1 MVAARTAKRL
11 PVVGV
16 LDFDVGVCCLF
27 LNSIIA
33 SVAVI
38 LRNSYRIGAVT
49 RLLLLL
55 PLLLAFND
63 IRHPNTDRVIARMNS
78 RHVMQKRRFLDK
90 PLVALRALVAKLVQV
105 AFDVVVHG
113 VLACKG
119 LVAALVAAHEVTLCV
134 LGILNWHSCTVN
146 QLDKSKS
153 ECCYFNF

>member
-27 LNSIIA
+27 LNSVVA

-49 RLLLLL
+49 GLLLAF
-55 PLLLAFND
+55 AFND

>member
-1 MVAARTAKRL
+1 VIAARTAKRL

-16 LDFDVGVCCLF
+16 LDFDVVVCCLF
-27 LNSIIA
+27 LNSVVA

-49 RLLLLL
+49 KH
-55 PLLLAFND
+55 LLAFAFSH
-63 IRHPNTDRVIARMNS
+63 IRHPNTDRVIARMNC
-78 RHVMQKRRFLDK
+78 RHVMQKCRLLDK
-90 PLVALRALVAKLVQV
+90 PLVALRAFVAKLVQV
-105 AFDVVVHG
+105 ALDVVVHG

-146 QLDKSKS
+146 QLDNLKS